1 MLWKI
6 LSALAAIALAV
17 GLWFAYQDQLAIKEE
32 IALEKR
38 SRDNLKATQ
47 AKIVEATE
55 FKARREKEVADL
67 EKQRDDLKIE
77 VTKVTTDT
85 EQKLAEVEVIKK
97 NLEEVTKQLVQL
109 EDQIRKA
116 GNVKQLLAQV
126 DDLTK
131 QKQAKE
137 AEIANQ
143 QQQLALAEQKIAA
156 LSGEVT
162 RMQELDKRQRSGVVD
177 PALTA
182 KVSQPYPDLGFV
194 ILNKGN
200 LGGVFANAMLEVKR
214 GNDVVAKLKVRDVE
228 QSQSVADLVP
238 GSLAS
243 GTFIRSGDLVVPSKV
258 QPKELAETP
267 PTPATPAPAAP
278 AGDPFGAG
286 GMASPTP
293 APAAPAAPM
302 GADPF
307 APAGGMAPAPAPA
320 PAAPMGAD
328 PFAPAGGMAPAPA
341 PAPAPA
347 APMGADP
354 FAPAPAGGMAPAPAG
369 GAAPAAGGTS
379 AMPST
384 ADPFAPAP
392 PK

>member
-17 GLWFAYQDQLAIKEE
+17 GLWFAYQDQLAIKVEMDL
-32 IALEKR
+32 AKR
-38 SRDNLKATQ
+38 SRDNLKATE

-77 VTKVTTDT
+77 VTKVATDT
-85 EQKLAEVEVIKK
+85 EQKLAEIEVIKK

-116 GNVKQLLAQV
+116 GNIKQLLAQV

-143 QQQLALAEQKIAA
+143 QQQLALAEQKLAS

-162 RMQELDKRQRSGVVD
+162 KMQELDKRQRSGVVD

-182 KVSQPYPDLGFV
+182 KVSQPFPDLGFV

-258 QPKELAETP
+258 QPKEMPETP
-267 PTPATPAPAAP
+267 STPATPAPGAPAPAAP

-286 GMASPTP
+286 GMASPT
-293 APAAPAAPM
+293 
-302 GADPF
+302 
-307 APAGGMAPAPAPA
+307 
-320 PAAPMGAD
+320 
-328 PFAPAGGMAPAPA
+328 PA

-354 FAPAPAGGMAPAPAG
+354 FAPAPAGGMAPAPAPAPAAPMGADPFAPAPPAGGMAPAPAG
-369 GAAPAAGGTS
+369 GAAPAGGTS

>member
-17 GLWFAYQDQLAIKEE
+17 GLWFAYQDQLAIKVEMDL
-32 IALEKR
+32 AKR
-38 SRDNLKATQ
+38 SRDNLKATE

-55 FKARREKEVADL
+55 FKARREKEVAEL

-77 VTKVTTDT
+77 VTKVATDT

-97 NLEEVTKQLVQL
+97 NLEEVTKQLAQL
-109 EDQIRKA
+109 EDQIKKA
-116 GNVKQLLAQV
+116 GNIKQLMAQV

-143 QQQLALAEQKIAA
+143 QQQLALAEQKITS

-162 RMQELDKRQRSGVVD
+162 KMQELDKRQRSGVVD
-177 PALTA
+177 PALEA
-182 KVSQPYPDLGFV
+182 KVSQPFPDLGFV

-243 GTFIRSGDLVVPSKV
+243 GAFIRSGDRVVPSKV
-258 QPKELAETP
+258 QPNETP
-267 PTPATPAPAAP
+267 EAPSTPATPAPGAPAPAAP

-286 GMASPTP
+286 GMAPPT
-293 APAAPAAPM
+293 
-302 GADPF
+302 
-307 APAGGMAPAPAPA
+307 
-320 PAAPMGAD
+320 
-328 PFAPAGGMAPAPA
+328 

-369 GAAPAAGGTS
+369 GAAPAGGTS